1 MTFIDLVLEELERE
15 SARTIRA
22 LENVPAH
29 KGDWKPHDRS
39 MAFGPLVRMVATMP
53 SWVAMTITMDELD
66 LAPKGGSN
74 FKMEP
79 METSEALIAGHKQ
92 AMEQARAA
100 LKGTDED
107 FLETPWKLLQAGET
121 VMEEPRHVVIRDSI
135 NHWAHHR
142 GQLTVYLRL
151 MGAKVPSLYG
161 PSADDKRFL

>member
-29 KGDWKPHDRS
+29 KNDWKPNDRS
-39 MAFGPLVRMVATMP
+39 MAFGSLVYMVATMP

-66 LAPKGGSN
+66 LKPKDGSN
-74 FKMEP
+74 MKMEP
-79 METSEALIAGHKQ
+79 METSEALIAGHKK

-100 LKGTDED
+100 LKGTNEA
-107 FLETPWKLLQAGET
+107 FLKTPWKLLSGGEV
-121 VMEEPRHVVIRDSI
+121 VMEQPRHEVIRDSI
-135 NHWAHHR
+135 NHWMHHR
-142 GQLTVYLRL
+142 GQMTVYLRL

-161 PSADDKRFL
+161 PSADDPRFL